1 MNGIECTFWE
11 TIYLLNS
18 KLKLDFLRLE
28 RACSCL
34 YTEIQWHR
42 DKVGWSHRDISMT
55 SFLQVIIVDKVSRVV
70 FPMAFFLF
78 VIVFWNTVEG

>member
-1 MNGIECTFWE
+1 MELNAHYWKHY
-11 TIYLLNS
+11 YLLNS
-18 KLKLDFLRLE
+18 ELKLFLLRLE

-42 DKVGWSHRDISMT
+42 DKVTRSHMEISKT